1 MMTTAAESERV
12 PYSAWGVSL
21 GLHALIVGLAFMITA
36 QVQPILKEEIF
47 QWEVAL
53 VQPSPDSPQTETPL
67 STPTVQPSKPTAVR
81 TVQTAPPVESTSDMV
96 MTRVATQY
104 SPEIV
109 HPTIAPPKP
118 EPVQEIV
125 QAKAAPVEPQE
136 TKKEEIKKEEVKPRE
151 VVKPEPVQEIVQA
164 KVQPVAPQETKNEE
178 IKKEET
184 KREEVKPQEVMKPE
198 PVAQERHP
206 VPVAREVSPP
216 VESAATAQAYE
227 PPAPS
232 HPHHAESAPVIHH
245 ESPSPDEAAPEW
257 RPLMAVREGAAKAMP
272 EPAAASSAPAVAESA
287 PVAAA
292 PVRAPAHHADA
303 PVVASAAPV
312 RPATKA
318 DNAWLAESLG
328 RRIKELTRYPSSA
341 RLNGSEGKVV
351 LRVILRADGHLA
363 DVTVHRSSG
372 HEVLD
377 RAAMETVRLA
387 CPIHMKQA
395 LSAAEVAVYV
405 PIVYSLAG

>member
-1 MMTTAAESERV
+1 MMVAENYEGM
-12 PYSAWGVSL
+12 PYSAWGVSFAIH
-21 GLHALIVGLAFMITA
+21 GAALCVALVLSA
-36 QVQPILKEEIF
+36 QVQPVLKEETF

-53 VQPSPDSPQTETPL
+53 VHPSPDVPQPETAQ
-67 STPTVQPSKPTAVR
+67 STPTVQPSKPTPVR
-81 TVQTAPPVESTSDMV
+81 TVQATPPVESSADTV
-96 MTRVATQY
+96 VTRVATSY

-109 HPTIAPPKP
+109 HPTMVPPKP
-118 EPVQEIV
+118 EPV
-125 QAKAAPVEPQE
+125 
-136 TKKEEIKKEEVKPRE
+136 R
-151 VVKPEPVQEIVQA
+151 EIVQA
-164 KVQPVAPQETKNEE
+164 KVQPVEPQEIKREE
-178 IKKEET
+178 IKKEE
-184 KREEVKPQEVMKPE
+184 VKHQEVVKSE
-198 PVAQERHP
+198 PVVREPHP
-206 VPVAREVSPP
+206 APVAREVAPP
-216 VESAATAQAYE
+216 VESVATAQAYE
-227 PPAPS
+227 PPAS
-232 HPHHAESAPVIHH
+232 SRAHHAEAAPVIHR
-245 ESPSPDEAAPEW
+245 ESPSPEEAAPEW
-257 RPLMAVREGAAKAMP
+257 RPLTAVGEAPAKTVV
-272 EPAAASSAPAVAESA
+272 AAASVPAEPAPA
-287 PVAAA
+287 AAA
-292 PVRAPAHHADA
+292 PVSAAAAPVQAPAHHADA
-303 PVVASAAPV
+303 PVVASVAPV

>member
-1 MMTTAAESERV
+1 MIVQEQDRV
-12 PYSAWGVSL
+12 PIAAWGVSL
-21 GLHALIVGLAFMITA
+21 AVHGAALCVAFLLAA

-53 VQPSPDSPQTETPL
+53 VQPSPDSPRTETPQV
-67 STPTVQPSKPTAVR
+67 SPTVQPSKPTPVR
-81 TVQTAPPVESTSDMV
+81 TVQTAQPVEPTSDMV
-96 MTRVATQY
+96 MTRVATPY

-109 HPTIAPPKP
+109 HPTIPPP
-118 EPVQEIV
+118 TPV
-125 QAKAAPVEPQE
+125 PVQE
-136 TKKEEIKKEEVKPRE
+136 TKKEEIKKEEVKPQE
-151 VVKPEPVQEIVQA
+151 AVKPEPVVHEQRPA
-164 KVQPVAPQETKNEE
+164 PVA
-178 IKKEET
+178 KE
-184 KREEVKPQEVMKPE
+184 
-198 PVAQERHP
+198 VA
-206 VPVAREVSPP
+206 PP
-216 VESAATAQAYE
+216 VETVATAQAYA

-232 HPHHAESAPVIHH
+232 PAHHAESAPVIHQ
-245 ESPSPDEAAPEW
+245 ESPSPEDMAPEW
-257 RPLMAVREGAAKAMP
+257 RPLVAVGEASAKAVT
-272 EPAAASSAPAVAESA
+272 ESVAASSTPAESNAVAADSVQAQPPA
-287 PVAAA
+287 PL
-292 PVRAPAHHADA
+292 
-303 PVVASAAPV
+303 VASAASV

-351 LRVILRADGHLA
+351 LRVVLRADGHLV
-363 DVTVHRSSG
+363 DVVVHRSSG

>member
-1 MMTTAAESERV
+1 MMAEQQDRF
-12 PYSAWGVSL
+12 PFSAWGVSFAV
-21 GLHALIVGLAFMITA
+21 HGLALCVAFVLTM
-36 QVQPILKEEIF
+36 QVQPIIKEELF

-53 VQPSPDSPQTETPL
+53 VPPSPDVPHHETPQ
-67 STPTVQPSKPTAVR
+67 STPAVQPAKPTSIQ
-81 TVQTAPPVESTSDMV
+81 TVQTPQPVQPVEPTPDMA

-109 HPTIAPPKP
+109 HPTIAQPKP
-118 EPVQEIV
+118 EPV
-125 QAKAAPVEPQE
+125 P
-136 TKKEEIKKEEVKPRE
+136 
-151 VVKPEPVQEIVQA
+151 EIVQA
-164 KVQPVAPQETKNEE
+164 KVQPVAPQETKKED
-178 IKKEET
+178 IKKEE
-184 KREEVKPQEVMKPE
+184 VKPE
-198 PVAQERHP
+198 PVLHEPHPAPVVKEVAQ
-206 VPVAREVSPP
+206 P
-216 VESAATAQAYE
+216 VETVATAQAYE
-227 PPAPS
+227 PPASAPA
-232 HPHHAESAPVIHH
+232 HHAESAPVIHH
-245 ESPSPDEAAPEW
+245 ESPSPEEMAPEW
-257 RPLMAVREGAAKAMP
+257 RPLVAVRDGSAKRAT
-272 EPAAASSAPAVAESA
+272 ESVAASSAPAVPESA
-287 PVAAA
+287 PVQA
-292 PVRAPAHHADA
+292 PPHHANA
-303 PVVASAAPV
+303 PVVANAAAV

-351 LRVILRADGHLA
+351 LRVVLRADGHLV
-363 DVTVHRSSG
+363 DVVVHRSSG

>member
-1 MMTTAAESERV
+1 MMTTTAESERV
-12 PYSAWGVSL
+12 PYSAWGVSVC
-21 GLHALIVGLAFMITA
+21 LHALIVGLAFMITA

-53 VQPSPDSPQTETPL
+53 IQPSPDSPQIEAPQ
-67 STPTVQPSKPTAVR
+67 STPTVQPVKPPAVR
-81 TVQTAPPVESTSDMV
+81 TVQTAPPIQPMEPASDMV
-96 MTRVATQY
+96 MARVATPY

-118 EPVQEIV
+118 EPVQEM
-125 QAKAAPVEPQE
+125 
-136 TKKEEIKKEEVKPRE
+136 
-151 VVKPEPVQEIVQA
+151 VQA
-164 KVQPVAPQETKNEE
+164 KVQPVAPLETKKEEIKNEE
-178 IKKEET
+178 A
-184 KREEVKPQEVMKPE
+184 KPQEVVKPE
-198 PVAQERHP
+198 PVAHEQHP
-206 VPVAREVSPP
+206 APVAREVALP

-227 PPAPS
+227 PPAPA
-232 HPHHAESAPVIHH
+232 PAHHAEAAPVIHH
-245 ESPSPDEAAPEW
+245 ESPSPEEVAPEW
-257 RPLMAVREGAAKAMP
+257 RPLAAVRDGSAKRVT
-272 EPAAASSAPAVAESA
+272 EPVAASSAPAVAESA
-287 PVAAA
+287 PVEAAAA
-292 PVRAPAHHADA
+292 PFQAPAHHADA

-351 LRVILRADGHLA
+351 LRVILRADGHLV
-363 DVTVHRSSG
+363 DVVVHRSSG

-395 LSAAEVAVYV
+395 LSAPEVAVYV